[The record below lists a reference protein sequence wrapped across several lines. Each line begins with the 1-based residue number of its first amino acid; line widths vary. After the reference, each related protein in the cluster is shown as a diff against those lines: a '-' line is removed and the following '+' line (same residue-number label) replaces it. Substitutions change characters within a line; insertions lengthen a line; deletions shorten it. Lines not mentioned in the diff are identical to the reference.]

1 MKKNREGYAFLRK
14 SNVMK
19 NYISFLKTSIAAKL
33 ILLLSVILLG
43 FSIYCAVI
51 LYHYL
56 PSAALGF
63 GIVMLLIFLLLLLLA
78 QFRIP
83 KTTCVLQML
92 LCALLGAVTMFLHTA
107 DSAAGKLT
115 DTVEYQTIQIVSLKG
130 RKLKDADPS
139 DFKKLTMVY
148 DKNDVESYT
157 AAKQL
162 LAQHAVVLKNTA
174 VLDSTKE
181 CFEQLEKKKADLM
194 VLSSAGRSEL
204 DESEE
209 ALDDKIEVVFQK
221 DIALKSV
228 RPKEVDITKEPFTL
242 YICGVDLS
250 GIKNVNATGR
260 GDVNILL
267 SVNPQTKTVNMQVIP
282 RDLFVYIPVKGASSK
297 LSYSGWWGG
306 IESSIASIE
315 KALDIEIN
323 YYVKM
328 NFTGLM
334 ELVDALGGVDV
345 YSHYTYTKAGF
356 DFKKGY
362 NHVNGEQALMMA
374 RERKSLPLNERSRG
388 YQQME
393 IIKAI
398 FAKFAEEPT
407 YEKGM
412 AVLDSISNNF
422 TTNLPK
428 QDFYKAFQLVS
439 ELLPQLQAME
449 PHSLEGEYQ
458 WHYDEVRTNYY
469 QYYFYP
475 ADGEIEAAR
484 ERIQQVLA
492 GK

>member
-1 MKKNREGYAFLRK
+1 
-14 SNVMK
+14 MK
-19 NYISFLKTSIAAKL
+19 NYISYLKASSIAKAVL
-33 ILLLSVILLG
+33 MLSVILLSFG
-43 FSIYCAVI
+43 MYCTAVI
-51 LYHYL
+51 YHYL

-63 GIVMLLIFLLLLLLA
+63 GFVMLLIFLLLFLLA

-83 KTTCVLQML
+83 KTTCVLQVC
-92 LCALLGAVTMFLHTA
+92 LCVLLGIGTLFLHKA

-115 DTVEYQTIQIVSLKG
+115 DTREYQTIQIVSLKG
-130 RKLKDADPS
+130 RKLKEADLA

-162 LAQHAVVLKNTA
+162 LVDQGLVLKNTA

-204 DESEE
+204 DESVE

-221 DIALKSV
+221 DIELKSV
-228 RPKEVDITKEPFTL
+228 QPKEVDITKEPFTL

-267 SVNPQTKTVNMQVIP
+267 SVNPQTKKVNMQVIP
-282 RDLFVYIPVKGASSK
+282 RDLFVYIPVKDASSK

-315 KALDIEIN
+315 KALDVEIN

-345 YSHYTYTKAGF
+345 YSHYTYTKEGF
-356 DFKKGY
+356 SFKKGY

-398 FAKFAEEPT
+398 FAKFAENPS
-407 YEKGM
+407 YDNGM
-412 AVLDSISNNF
+412 AVLDSISDNF

-428 QDFYKAFQLVS
+428 KDFYKAFQLVS
-439 ELLPQLQAME
+439 ELLPQLQNME
-449 PHSLEGEYQ
+449 PHSMEGEYQ
-458 WHYDEVRTNYY
+458 WHYDEVRTSYY

-484 ERIQQVLA
+484 KRIQQVLS
-492 GK
+492 KE